1 MIADGNNR
9 KGHIGRLCAGHVHPP
24 DGLPGVGA
32 VNSGRLSQGLWNGFK
47 MLPQQEN
54 SQGAS
59 KERQH
64 DAHLCIGQSQ
74 VSQCHKVRCDE
85 NVIWNDDLHENHGK
99 HQGLS
104 LKIHDSQRIGSQSGC
119 DKLYA
124 EGHHHQYQR
133 IQVIP
138 GKGNGIPHIRQI
150 PKSKTA
156 VGKKGHMKG
165 RLAEGGSHQPDQ
177 RSQPHKRQ
185 GQGENGNCSAFNLFH
200 TGSLL

>member
-1 MIADGNNR
+1 MVADGNNR
-9 KGHIGRLCAGHVHPP
+9 KGHIGRLCTGHVHPP
-24 DGLPGVGA
+24 DGLPRVGA
-32 VNSGRLSQGLWNGFK
+32 VNSSRLSQSLWYGFK

-54 SQGAS
+54 GQGAS

-64 DAHLCIGQSQ
+64 DTHLGIGKSH
-74 VSQCHKVRCDE
+74 VSQGHEVRCDE
-85 NVIWNDDLHENHGK
+85 HVIGNDNLHKNDCK
-99 HQGLS
+99 HQGPS

-150 PKSKTA
+150 PKGKTA
-156 VGKKGHMKG
+156 VGKKGHMEG
-165 RLAEGGSHQPDQ
+165 RLAEGSPHQPHQ
-177 RSQPHKRQ
+177 GSQPHKRQ
-185 GQGENGNCSAFNLFH
+185 DQGKNRYCSTFNLFH